1 MPRVPDQSMY
11 QDFVLIFW
19 PHSRPRPALQA
30 YHMLLLCHTSQYQSF
45 LLICSLS
52 HAADIY
58 EDVGS
63 LYYNP
68 YFSFPD
74 CNCCLSHCNIYGSN
88 HKLRK
93 YMYPE
98 HHKPDTPGN
107 CHYALLSLRLTL
119 KACTLCTALVWCT
132 VFLDANLIGHAA
144 IVVIVL
150 TLCCITVH
158 ICLLVNS

>member
-1 MPRVPDQSMY
+1 MME
-11 QDFVLIFW
+11 
-19 PHSRPRPALQA
+19 PHSGVGGVTPSPMKDRDEICMMQA
-30 YHMLLLCHTSQYQSF
+30 PMRRVDSTMM
-45 LLICSLS
+45 
-52 HAADIY
+52 
-58 EDVGS
+58 GN

-74 CNCCLSHCNIYGSN
+74 CNCCLSHHNIYSSN

-144 IVVIVL
+144 IVIIVL
-150 TLCCITVH
+150 TLCRITVH

>member
-1 MPRVPDQSMY
+1 MKMWEVYIIIHIFPFLTVVAVYHTVMY
-11 QDFVLIFW
+11 
-19 PHSRPRPALQA
+19 
-30 YHMLLLCHTSQYQSF
+30 
-45 LLICSLS
+45 
-52 HAADIY
+52 AAAI
-58 EDVGS
+58 
-63 LYYNP
+63 
-68 YFSFPD
+68 
-74 CNCCLSHCNIYGSN
+74 
-88 HKLRK
+88 KLRK